1 MSATQT
7 VDGVE
12 VPVAGTW
19 SVDPGHT
26 EVGFVGRHLGLTKTR
41 GRFTGVDGTVRI
53 ADDPTAS
60 TIDITIDMA
69 SVESGSTKRDDS
81 LRSANYFDVDN
92 HPTARFRS
100 TSVTIDGT
108 GGTVTGDLTIKGVN
122 RPVVLDV
129 DYLGYVRDPWGNDRA
144 AFGRDG
150 HDQPRGLGRHQQHG
164 TRQRSSARVQAH
176 PARDRTR
183 AHPPGH
189 LACVERS
196 LSVVV
201 MKVAGERDDQLVDP
215 QAAVVGA
222 CARPRF
228 DVTSG

>member
-41 GRFTGVDGTVRI
+41 GRFTGVEGTVHI

-69 SVESGSTKRDDS
+69 SVESGLSKRDDS

-100 TSVTIDGT
+100 TGVTIDGS

-122 RPVVLDV
+122 RRVVLDV
-129 DYLGYVRDPWGNDRA
+129 DYLGYVRDPWDNDRA
-144 AFGRDG
+144 AFSATATISREDWGVTNNMALDSGRLLVSKRI
-150 HDQPRGLGRHQQHG
+150 QLEIELELI
-164 TRQRSSARVQAH
+164 RQ
-176 PARDRTR
+176 DT
-183 AHPPGH
+183 
-189 LACVERS
+189 
-196 LSVVV
+196 
-201 MKVAGERDDQLVDP
+201 
-215 QAAVVGA
+215 
-222 CARPRF
+222 
-228 DVTSG
+228 